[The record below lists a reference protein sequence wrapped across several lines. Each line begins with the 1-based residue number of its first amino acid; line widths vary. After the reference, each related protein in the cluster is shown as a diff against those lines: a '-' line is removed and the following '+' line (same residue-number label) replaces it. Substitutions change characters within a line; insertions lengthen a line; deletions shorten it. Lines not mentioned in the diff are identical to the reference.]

1 MKLSDVMSAMN
12 LSSYAEIGLV
22 LFLGAFLAVVV
33 DIVRR
38 GKEYD
43 ARGSL
48 PLSSDAESS
57 SDRKRDA

>member
-12 LSSYAEIGLV
+12 LASYAEIGLV

-43 ARGSL
+43 ARSHL
-48 PLSSDAESS
+48 PLSSDRERS
-57 SDRKRDA
+57 SDRPGDA